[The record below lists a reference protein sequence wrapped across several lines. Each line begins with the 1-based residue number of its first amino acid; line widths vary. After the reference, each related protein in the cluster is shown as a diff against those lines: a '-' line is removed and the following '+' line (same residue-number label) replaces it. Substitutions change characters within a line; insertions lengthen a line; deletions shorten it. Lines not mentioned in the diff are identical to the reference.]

1 MNSLVRGEL
10 GHGAADPFGAGAGAS
25 AAAKPARGFDL
36 WGGLRRRKLM
46 IAAVSGLLMLGAG
59 AAVMALP
66 ASYQASSAVIFQGD
80 RPSAVR
86 GDDALRDASFAPDTL
101 ANEIELMLSEEVLS
115 SVVTRLD
122 LVHDPEYAPKPASG
136 LALRLEALIP
146 QLPERWRP
154 AAERLLGRTTD
165 DDAADRP
172 GRDVAETVTAL
183 RSRLS
188 VNPVGVSR
196 VIRIVAQS
204 RDPET
209 ATRIANAVP
218 EAYLDALTSA
228 KTVAVAAAHQWI
240 EQRVSELRDRAS
252 RSALAYEEF
261 RHANGLVRGK
271 DSTISQEQITQ
282 ISIDLTKARQARLET
297 ERILSETDGNYGAEL
312 DQLNSPNGPQ
322 LLARLREQL
331 ATATARLAELQATG
345 GGLMPGVLSIA
356 GAGCGPDPFDHARAG
371 ADPPDPAQEGLG
383 RARHRAAAGVDAGRP
398 GGPGRGVGNRE
409 RQGPGARARR
419 QRRP

>member
-1 MNSLVRGEL
+1 
-10 GHGAADPFGAGAGAS
+10 
-25 AAAKPARGFDL
+25 
-36 WGGLRRRKLM
+36 M

-86 GDDALRDASFAPDTL
+86 GEDALRDASFAPDTL
-101 ANEIELMLSEEVLS
+101 ANEIELMLSEEGALS

-172 GRDVAETVTAL
+172 GREVAETVTAL

-297 ERILSETDGNYGAEL
+297 ERSVGDGRQLWAEL
-312 DQLNSPNGPQ
+312 DHQLAQRPGIV
-322 LLARLREQL
+322 ARLREQ
-331 ATATARLAELQATG
+331 AGDRDRAAGRAAG
-345 GGLMPGVLSIA
+345 DRRRADAGRVVDA

-371 ADPPDPAQEGLG
+371 ADPPDPAKKASVASPPSSGWS
-383 RARHRAAAGVDAGRP
+383 
-398 GGPGRGVGNRE
+398 
-409 RQGPGARARR
+409 
-419 QRRP
+419 